1 MSILNRKVDVLVL
14 DKFQEI
20 QHFTRTAIQ
29 NIDSIVKEQNFDKN
43 SVFMNP
49 DMRPLTLNVQKA
61 VDMIMHFKLEPFKDR
76 SFRPSQINTQ
86 SRSTHYEIDE
96 DPRRTLPPLDLP
108 KHNAPNIK
116 TSLNKSGTP

>member
-1 MSILNRKVDVLVL
+1 MSILSRKVDVLVL

-43 SVFMNP
+43 SVFTNP
-49 DMRPLTLNVQKA
+49 DLRPLTLNVQKA

-86 SRSTHYEIDE
+86 SRSTHYDIDE
-96 DPRRTLPPLDLP
+96 DPKRTLPPLDLSR
-108 KHNAPNIK
+108 HQAPNFK
-116 TSLNKSGTP
+116 TTILNSGTP